1 VTTRAKQTD
10 WKTSKADIAAI
21 KQTTVDYVEGWF
33 EGNADR
39 MESCLHPNLAKRE
52 VVVHAKTGRN
62 ALGLLSA
69 TMMTEM
75 TRAGGG
81 KEMPT
86 EKRQKEVI
94 ILDVWQ
100 DMASVKVMWPTFIDY
115 LHLAK
120 FNGEWVIVNVL
131 WEKKLNP
138 KQD

>member
-1 VTTRAKQTD
+1 MTTQSKQTE
-10 WKTSKADIAAI
+10 WKASAADIGAI
-21 KQTTVDYVEGWF
+21 KQTALDYVEGWY
-33 EGNADR
+33 EGNAER
-39 MESCLHPNLAKRE
+39 MERCLHPNLAKRE

-81 KEMPT
+81 KETPT
-86 EKRQKEVI
+86 EKQQKEVI

-100 DMASVKVMWPTFIDY
+100 DMASVKVVWAAFVDY

-131 WEKKLNP
+131 WERKPSP